1 MSSVADDGTPVAS
14 SSRPRTDSEPLKAP
28 EPEARKPGDPEP
40 GSISAAAAEL
50 ARRRWAKQQA
60 EGQAETPAPEEAVAE
75 APTDE
80 PPVPD
85 DPNAYDGVEESED
98 AGAEEEGGPDEGE
111 GELAS
116 AEEESEE
123 SDDPAQEEP
132 QGPLELTEDEVLI
145 VNGEEISF
153 GDLVKGNLR
162 EADYTRRTQVLAQER
177 DALQQRE
184 QAVAA
189 HFGQVE
195 RGIMQ
200 EIRNIE
206 ETTNWSQLASESPE
220 EFARLRTKHEGL
232 VMDLQRHQQ
241 QSKAFLQNIE
251 QVTQAARAEQAKV
264 AKAQLKEAIPG
275 WNDGMYYSL
284 VNYAESQGFNRQ
296 DVLKYV
302 DPNIFVLMHKAKQF
316 DEAQKVGTKKIV
328 KAGAKRNVRAT
339 AASTQPPP
347 AQRQQSK
354 ALEEARERAQKS
366 GSIEDAVAVLRARRQ
381 G

>member
-1 MSSVADDGTPVAS
+1 MSKVADDGTPVAD

-28 EPEARKPGDPEP
+28 APEGRQPGDPEP
-40 GSISAAAAEL
+40 GSISAAAQEL
-50 ARRRWAKQQA
+50 ARRRWAKQQEA
-60 EGQAETPAPEEAVAE
+60 EGQAETPAPEAAPAE

-80 PPVPD
+80 PPVAD
-85 DPNAYDGVEESED
+85 DPAEEQESDD
-98 AGAEEEGGPDEGE
+98 AGAEEEGGPDESE

-132 QGPLELTEDEVLI
+132 QGPLELAEDEVLI
-145 VNGEEISF
+145 VNGEEVSF

-177 DALQQRE
+177 DSLQQRE

-195 RGIMQ
+195 RGIIG
-200 EIRNIE
+200 EIKEIE
-206 ETTNWSQLASESPE
+206 QNTNWSDLATNSPD
-220 EFARLRTKHEGL
+220 EFTRLRTRHQGL
-232 VMDLQRHQQ
+232 VMELQRHQQ

-264 AKAQLKEAIPG
+264 AKAVLKESIPG

-284 VNYAESQGFNRQ
+284 VNYAEMQGFQRQ

-316 DEAQKVGTKKIV
+316 DEAQQVGTKKIV
-328 KAGAKRNVRAT
+328 KASAKRNVRAT
-339 AASTQPPP
+339 AASTQPAP
-347 AQRQQSK
+347 AERQQNK
-354 ALEEARERAQKS
+354 ALDEARERAQKS
-366 GSIEDAVAVLRARRQ
+366 GSIEDAVAVLRARR
-381 G
+381 GGG